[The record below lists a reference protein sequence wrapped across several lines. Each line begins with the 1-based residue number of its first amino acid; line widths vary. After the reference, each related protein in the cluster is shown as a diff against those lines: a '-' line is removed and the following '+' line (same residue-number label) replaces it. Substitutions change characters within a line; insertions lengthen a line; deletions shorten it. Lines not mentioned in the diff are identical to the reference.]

1 MTDDARGRVRALAGR
16 GFDEP
21 GRRWLISPEGLLTAC
36 QQAVADH
43 DLDFFDQVE
52 SSPLLGQLDD
62 ESLRTVGPRPSDR
75 ASGLM
80 CAGRLTHWCLRG
92 GADRPRLV
100 QWLEA
105 AVRGLSPPAVPSGSD
120 LPPWT
125 TPAGML
131 DTLDPISCDPCV
143 RVIALVEALH
153 RSAAQPAA
161 LALGDLVRHFLPG
174 SDGPKTTGRTSV
186 LILTSRHREGELV
199 HLVLVEREGPPGISL
214 DLLSGP
220 FTRADA
226 AFAVAV
232 ETAWRATRLP
242 SLSAR
247 WAVISDRTG
256 AALDVIEGRSVGA
269 GAALGLHYLTNPA
282 LPPLDPSWAITG
294 AVDTT
299 GALGSLLE
307 NDHNLA
313 TYRTKLVAAG
323 TRSVVVPRSDHPYI
337 AGLVESGGVKA
348 SLVPAASVAE
358 IVSTAERVA
367 AARRAYLD
375 AVQPPPEPLPQNSG
389 SSRAATE
396 PETGPYPPPPPA
408 GPSRGPG
415 RRRLVVALA
424 LDAAVLL
431 AGGIAVIAGV
441 GSGGPGPPTTP
452 STTGSSTIVNPP
464 RPPGPLV
471 FFTFD
476 DLPVGTVGSNRLVT
490 DTSGNRNAGTVR
502 VLSGGLITVV
512 ARTPGDNAIK
522 FPAPCPPEL
531 AGACPRAIIQTEDPS
546 NFDAADRDFA
556 YGAQVLVSPSEVSPG
571 AAILNKGRVTRTDD
585 SEWKLQLEADG
596 RASCVAVLPG
606 GGGSRRA
613 GSIAPIADG
622 TWHQVTCTRIGDE
635 LRIDVDG
642 GATAR
647 VALPPGFR
655 FETDAPLRLGGHS
668 GQQDNAQ
675 YFGSLDNV
683 FFRLSSS

>member
-1 MTDDARGRVRALAGR
+1 M
-16 GFDEP
+16 
-21 GRRWLISPEGLLTAC
+21 
-36 QQAVADH
+36 
-43 DLDFFDQVE
+43 
-52 SSPLLGQLDD
+52 
-62 ESLRTVGPRPSDR
+62 
-75 ASGLM
+75 
-80 CAGRLTHWCLRG
+80 
-92 GADRPRLV
+92 
-100 QWLEA
+100 
-105 AVRGLSPPAVPSGSD
+105 
-120 LPPWT
+120 
-125 TPAGML
+125 
-131 DTLDPISCDPCV
+131 
-143 RVIALVEALH
+143 VEAVH

-174 SDGPKTTGRTSV
+174 SDGPKTTGRISV

-199 HLVLVEREGPPGISL
+199 HLVLVEREGLPGISL
-214 DLLSGP
+214 DPLTGP

-232 ETAWRATRLP
+232 ETAWRATRFP

-247 WAVISDRTG
+247 WAVISARTG

-269 GAALGLHYLTNPA
+269 GAALGLQYLTNPA

-299 GALGSLLE
+299 GALCSLLE

-348 SLVPAASVAE
+348 SLVPATSVAE
-358 IVSTAERVA
+358 IVSTAERVS
-367 AARRAYLD
+367 AARRAYLE
-375 AVQPPPEPLPQNSG
+375 AVQPPPEPLAQSSG
-389 SSRAATE
+389 PSTPATE
-396 PETGPYPPPPPA
+396 PETAPYPPPPPA

-424 LDAAVLL
+424 LAAAVL
-431 AGGIAVIAGV
+431 AGGLAIIAGV
-441 GSGGPGPPTTP
+441 GSGGPGAPTTTSP
-452 STTGSSTIVNPP
+452 TSASGSSTETTDTSATGSSTTTTGSSATETTGSSTIVNPP

-490 DTSGNRNAGTVR
+490 DTSANRNGGSVR

-512 ARTPGDNAIK
+512 ARTPAGDKAIK

-531 AGACPRAIIQTEDPS
+531 AGACPRAIVQTEDPS
-546 NFDAADRDFA
+546 SFDAADRDFA
-556 YGAQVLVSPSEVSPG
+556 YGAHVLVSPTEVSPG

-606 GGGSRRA
+606 AGGSRQAVSTAR
-613 GSIAPIADG
+613 IADG
-622 TWHQVTCTRIGDE
+622 TWHQVTCTRTGNE
-635 LRIDVDG
+635 LRIEVDG
-642 GATAR
+642 RATAR

-655 FETDAPLRLGGHS
+655 FETNAPLRLGGHS
-668 GQQDNAQ
+668 AQQDNAQ
-675 YFGSLDNV
+675 FSGALDNV
-683 FFRLSSS
+683 FVRLSGA